1 MAAGQSVYETSAPIP
16 GSRLRSGDDPYLY
29 IVAIKLCTARG
40 EDQTRV
46 RLGSVRSRPRCPTPA
61 EWQPHLLLAALD
73 QDLHPDTVYTVPLT
87 SCVTSFRR
95 PTISGFN
102 CLVVRSNC
110 QTSGTSDSGL
120 KLVAIASAWVVALA
134 DTTAR
139 DTDYIMRRL
148 MRRRRNSPRGSG
160 AMANGGWRAPA
171 MIQSTTIAFV
181 VS

>member
-1 MAAGQSVYETSAPIP
+1 MHGARRGPNTRALGFREIATPDAQLLLNGNPIF
-16 GSRLRSGDDPYLY
+16 
-29 IVAIKLCTARG
+29 
-40 EDQTRV
+40 
-46 RLGSVRSRPRCPTPA
+46 
-61 EWQPHLLLAALD
+61 LLAALD